1 MQQAERQPPP
11 DAPRMGEAGLGD
23 GTGPGAGWRTAFRE
37 GSAGAWIVLVTCSA
51 ATCGPLFLLLVLA
64 FDGVTWGQAFRGGF
78 LDLALQYFA
87 VATPLAMIG
96 LLGVVPGALCG
107 FPVWLPAY
115 AGLRRLVSRRR
126 AAILAA
132 IPSVGIAAFAAQQIL
147 WNGSWRRWEQ
157 GDMDIFG
164 NHVAVM
170 GLLSAVAAAS
180 GALHASWIWRNR
192 A

>member
-1 MQQAERQPPP
+1 
-11 DAPRMGEAGLGD
+11 MGETGLGD

-64 FDGVTWGQAFRGGF
+64 FDGATGGQTLRGGF

-96 LLGVVPGALCG
+96 LLGAVPGALCG
-107 FPVWLPAY
+107 FPVWLSVY
-115 AGLRRLVSRRR
+115 AGLRRLVSRRK

-132 IPSVGIAAFAAQQIL
+132 IPSVGVAAFVAQQFL
-147 WNGSWRRWEQ
+147 WSGSWRRWRQ

-170 GLLSAVAAAS
+170 VLLSAFAAAN